1 MPFTTLEI
9 ELNNQVATIWMN
21 RPDLHNAFDE
31 ILIAELTAACIALD
45 DDADVRVIVLAGHGK
60 SFSAGADLNWM
71 RRAANNGINDNLDD
85 ARALAHML
93 RVLAGRGK
101 SFSAG
106 ADLNWM
112 KRAANNGLDDNLN
125 DARALAKMLRTLAEM
140 KKPTIARVQ
149 GAALGGGMGLASA
162 CDIAVASTKA
172 VFTTSEVKFG
182 IIPSAISPYVLRAIG
197 ARQATRYFQTAE
209 RIDAVRAREIGL
221 VHEVTEPEA
230 LDAKVAEI
238 VAALLAG
245 GPNAQ
250 AAAKDLIRAVDHQP
264 VNHTLVEETAHRIAH
279 LRATPEAREGIA
291 AFLEKRQPNWMGE

>member
-1 MPFTTLEI
+1 MPFTSLEI
-9 ELNNQVATIWMN
+9 QLEGPVATIWMN

-31 ILIAELTAACIALD
+31 TLIAELTAACIALE
-45 DDADVRVIVLAGHGK
+45 DDADVRVIVLAGRGK

-71 RRAANNGINDNLDD
+71 RRAANNGIDE
-85 ARALAHML
+85 
-93 RVLAGRGK
+93 
-101 SFSAG
+101 
-106 ADLNWM
+106 
-112 KRAANNGLDDNLN
+112 NLN
-125 DARALAKMLRTLAEM
+125 DARALAGMLRTLAEM

-172 VFTTSEVKFG
+172 VFATSEVKFG

-209 RIDAVRAREIGL
+209 RIDAARAREIGL
-221 VHEVTEPEA
+221 VHEVTELEA
-230 LDAKVAEI
+230 LDAKVTEI

-250 AAAKDLIRAVDHQP
+250 AAAKDLIRAVANQP
-264 VNHTLVEETAHRIAH
+264 INHTLVEDTAHRIAH
-279 LRATPEAREGIA
+279 LRATPEAREGIG
-291 AFLEKRQPNWMGE
+291 AFLDKRQPGWLAD